1 LSALECRREKTRE
14 GKDLRDLLTVLVEA
28 DTGRGSTVATTLNGT
43 NANDVGVDS
52 ARDAVVDLEVELGE
66 NVLYNNI
73 SKVKS

>member
-1 LSALECRREKTRE
+1 MSALECRREKTRE